1 MIKVEKVKVMNM
13 ENAIRGMRNPLNSWD
28 KSDSGICGGDRHI
41 GCIHCSI
48 NESPEKAEE
57 LSKIDCD
64 AGFGI
69 KPCGKRE
76 FDGEFKIGFNDLA
89 LAKKLIKAGS
99 DERKFLRQIF
109 VSFDITAPR
118 FWWTEMDTYKVSTVS
133 NSTSTMHK
141 LSSSP
146 ITKSD
151 FSFSDVNEFY
161 EAERLDDY
169 ISHVIHYCEYLRQKY
184 NETKDKKYWGL
195 LIELLPQ
202 SYNQMRTW
210 TANYETLRNIYH
222 ARKNHKLQE
231 WRDFCTFLETLPYAN
246 EFIVN

>member
-1 MIKVEKVKVMNM
+1 MIKIENTKVMNI
-13 ENAIRGMRNPLNSWD
+13 ENAIRGMRNPLDSWD

-41 GCIHCSI
+41 GCIHCAI
-48 NESPEKAEE
+48 NESMEKAEQLCKLDFE
-57 LSKIDCD
+57 

-133 NSTSTMHK
+133 NSCSTMHK
-141 LSSSP
+141 LKDSE
-146 ITKSD
+146 ITKNM
-151 FSFSDVNEFY
+151 FSFDETYNDMADRIVSE
-161 EAERLDDY
+161 
-169 ISHVIHYCEYLRQKY
+169 CEYIRLKY
-184 NETKDKKYWGL
+184 LETGDKKYWRT
-195 LIELLPQ
+195 LIEILPQ
-202 SYNQMRTW
+202 SFNQMRTW
-210 TANYETLRNIYH
+210 TANYEVLRNIYH

-231 WRDFCTFLETLPYAN
+231 WREFCKFLEALPYAN
-246 EFIVN
+246 EFIIN